1 MSIAIYPLTS
11 ALHDPQAVTAL
22 TQEFLSSLGLPFEL
36 KDNDFADYGSH
47 DLDLIFVRTGGTEGI
62 FKRLMPQLV
71 AQSAK
76 PFYLLASD
84 KSNSL
89 AASLEILSYL
99 QQQGLQGEIL
109 HGNAAYIS
117 AKIRMLQRVGE
128 AANRLHQC
136 RLGVIGEPSDWLI
149 ASVKDAAKVRQ
160 SLGVELVDIP
170 MSELLETL
178 AGIPQMSTAE
188 VKSLFANLKI
198 AGLGECFCNTAASVF
213 SKGLCGSVA
222 VANSLPDAYRI
233 YLALKS
239 LIEKYQLQGF
249 TLRCFDLLDA
259 AHNTGCWALAKLNS
273 EDIVAGCEG
282 DVPTMLT
289 MMVVRALCGV
299 SCFQA
304 NPASINPETGEIL
317 FAHCTIP
324 FDMVQRYELDTHF
337 ESGIGVGI
345 RGYVPEGPVTICKL
359 AGDLS
364 QAFIAEGKLLHCQ
377 AKPDLCRTQLM
388 IRLDDPLQTSY
399 FLTNPIGNHHV
410 IVPGRHADAFEALMK
425 FYHCC

>member
-1 MSIAIYPLTS
+1 MSLAIYPLTS
-11 ALHDPQAVTAL
+11 ALHDPQAVAAL
-22 TQEFLSSLGLPFEL
+22 TQEFLSSLDLPYEL
-36 KDNDFADYGSH
+36 KDNDFTDYGSH

-62 FKRLMPQLV
+62 FKLLMPQLV

-99 QQQGLQGEIL
+99 RQQGLQGEIL
-109 HGNAAYIS
+109 HGNADYIS
-117 AKIRMLQRVGE
+117 NKIRMLQRVGE
-128 AANRLHQC
+128 AANHLRQC

-160 SLGVELVDIP
+160 KLGVELVDIS

-178 AGIPQMSTAE
+178 EHTPEQPVE
-188 VKSLFANLKI
+188 EKSDVSVI
-198 AGLGECFCNTAASVF
+198 QAA
-213 SKGLCGSVA
+213 
-222 VANSLPDAYRI
+222 LPMATRI
-233 YLALKS
+233 YAALKS
-239 LIEKYQLQGF
+239 IIQKYGLQGF

-259 AHNTGCWALAKLNS
+259 VHNTGCWALAKLNS
-273 EDIVAGCEG
+273 EGIVAGCEG

-289 MMVVRALCGV
+289 MMVVRALCGT
-299 SCFQA
+299 SSFQA

-345 RGYVPEGPVTICKL
+345 RGYVQEGPVTICKL
-359 AGDLS
+359 SGDLNRC
-364 QAFIAEGKLLHCQ
+364 FITEGQLIYNQ

-388 IRLDDPLQTSY
+388 IRLDDSSQTAY

-410 IVPGRHADAFEALMK
+410 IVPGRHAEVLKALVR
-425 FYHCC
+425 

>member
-11 ALHDPQAVTAL
+11 ELHDPQAVAAL
-22 TQEFLSSLGLPFEL
+22 TQEFLSSLDLPYEL
-36 KDNDFADYGSH
+36 KDNDFVDYGSH

-71 AQSAK
+71 AQSTK

-99 QQQGLQGEIL
+99 RQQGLQGEIL
-109 HGNAAYIS
+109 HGNVAYIS
-117 AKIRMLQRVGE
+117 SRIRMLQRVGE
-128 AANRLHQC
+128 AASSLHQC

-160 SLGVELVDIP
+160 KLGVELVDIP

-178 AGIPQMSTAE
+178 EHTPEQPVE
-188 VKSLFANLKI
+188 EKSDVSVI
-198 AGLGECFCNTAASVF
+198 QAA
-213 SKGLCGSVA
+213 
-222 VANSLPDAYRI
+222 LPMATRI
-233 YLALKS
+233 YVALKS
-239 LIEKYQLQGF
+239 IIQKYGLQGF

-259 AHNTGCWALAKLNS
+259 VHNTGCWALAKLNS
-273 EDIVAGCEG
+273 EGIVAGCEG

-289 MMVVRALCGV
+289 MMVVRALCGT
-299 SCFQA
+299 SSFQA

-345 RGYVPEGPVTICKL
+345 RGYVPEGPITICKL
-359 AGDLS
+359 SGDLNRC
-364 QAFIAEGKLLHCQ
+364 FITEGQLIYNQ

-388 IRLDDPLQTSY
+388 IRLDDSSQTAY

-410 IVPGRHADAFEALMK
+410 IVPGRHAEVLKALVR
-425 FYHCC
+425 

>member
-11 ALHDPQAVTAL
+11 ELHDPQAVAAL
-22 TQEFLSSLGLPFEL
+22 TQEFLSSLDLPYEL

-71 AQSAK
+71 AQSTK

-99 QQQGLQGEIL
+99 RQQGMQGEIL

-128 AANRLHQC
+128 AASCLHQC

-149 ASVKDAAKVRQ
+149 ASVKDAAKVQ
-160 SLGVELVDIP
+160 QKLGVDLVDIS

-178 AGIPQMSTAE
+178 EHTPEQPVGE
-188 VKSLFANLKI
+188 KSDVSAI
-198 AGLGECFCNTAASVF
+198 QAA
-213 SKGLCGSVA
+213 
-222 VANSLPDAYRI
+222 LPMATRI
-233 YLALKS
+233 YAALKS
-239 LIEKYQLQGF
+239 IIQKYDLQGF

-259 AHNTGCWALAKLNS
+259 VHNTGCWALAKLNS
-273 EDIVAGCEG
+273 EGIVAGCEG

-289 MMVVRALCGV
+289 MMVVRALCGT
-299 SCFQA
+299 SSFQA

-345 RGYVPEGPVTICKL
+345 RGYVPEGPLTICKL
-359 AGDLS
+359 SGDLNRH
-364 QAFIAEGKLLHCQ
+364 FITEGQLIYNQ

-388 IRLDDPLQTSY
+388 VRLDDPSQTSY

-410 IVPGRHADAFEALMK
+410 IVPDRHAEVLKALVR
-425 FYHCC
+425 